1 MRGVF
6 SVPNRDFPPDL
17 SRRSWRDW
25 LKLLRFIYKN
35 IFIYLERKREGINV
49 IFFIFVFPDVC
60 VQKSEMSRPADV
72 SHRTLLLL
80 DEVSRKRGL
89 FEREEPR
96 QVSSGSPVA
105 SRQVNTVY
113 NYKILT
119 SLTSDVWNF
128 FHILPLKTRISGVW
142 LQECLRESTSGW
154 TRTVQVDLSSVSVWV
169 SISCTVAEWHKG
181 AARLVCCG
189 GKIKIYIL
197 Y

>member
-1 MRGVF
+1 
-6 SVPNRDFPPDL
+6 
-17 SRRSWRDW
+17 
-25 LKLLRFIYKN
+25 
-35 IFIYLERKREGINV
+35 
-49 IFFIFVFPDVC
+49 
-60 VQKSEMSRPADV
+60 MSRPADV

-119 SLTSDVWNF
+119 SLTSDVWNNVF
-128 FHILPLKTRISGVW
+128 FPHILPLKTRISGVR

-154 TRTVQVDLSSVSVWV
+154 TRIVQADLSSVSVWV

-189 GKIKIYIL
+189 GKIKEYIL
-197 Y
+197 YLWRCILCIVVLLYRRNLPFRKS